1 MAIFEGKEIKG
12 LTITIETDKGTE
24 TLKIKGKD
32 IADFSDDARLTE
44 WHDGMQIGY
53 VESARRMMRVDYV
66 KQG

>member
-32 IADFSDDARLTE
+32 IADFSDEARLVE
-44 WHDGMQIGY
+44 WHDGMQTGY
-53 VESARRMMRVDYV
+53 IESTRRKLRVDYV
-66 KQG
+66 RRA